1 MVFVILAL
9 TVLMVSTPSPRELS
23 ERTEPWV
30 REDVTITSVS
40 EFHTS
45 DFLREG
51 ERVHLLHHAFLDDE
65 NETLRTVV
73 CTDTRVIVLEEGLVQ
88 REIVLEHTINHAN
101 ISPMG
106 MFLVSHRDM
115 DAPSSARSLRVDT
128 ETGEQIHFTT
138 HPGREMQVNEP
149 WTWPQDDGSLVTRL
163 GSYLWFFDTDLNPA
177 QELRVSPWGS
187 DVWAAR
193 NTDIVFVSGT
203 TLSAYNRRGELLWTI
218 SDEYNRARVNSAAIS
233 DDGSLVGLASRDGAF
248 LFDGT
253 TGTVVA
259 EYFTTGN
266 TGFGVGQ
273 IILSPL
279 GKRFLVIRL
288 DDRVIVSSG
297 CLETGEQY
305 SFALGARVR
314 AILDCGIA
322 LLDSMVLDSHLNP
335 YYVPGR
341 HIYAISSSG
350 RRLVQASEWF
360 PTHPNSAFAATG
372 IQSVLPA
379 GFQVMEL
386 QAGGN

>member
-1 MVFVILAL
+1 
-9 TVLMVSTPSPRELS
+9 
-23 ERTEPWV
+23 
-30 REDVTITSVS
+30 
-40 EFHTS
+40 
-45 DFLREG
+45 
-51 ERVHLLHHAFLDDE
+51 
-65 NETLRTVV
+65 
-73 CTDTRVIVLEEGLVQ
+73 VQ

-101 ISPMG
+101 VSPMG
-106 MFLVSHRDM
+106 MFLVTHRNM

-163 GSYLWFFDTDLNPA
+163 GSYLWFFDTDLNPV

-193 NTDIVFVSGT
+193 NADIVFVSGT

-233 DDGSLVGLASRDGAF
+233 DDGSLVGLAMRDGAF

-273 IILSPL
+273 ITLSPSGSRL
-279 GKRFLVIRL
+279 LVRRL
-288 DDRVIVSSG
+288 DNRVIVSSV
-297 CLETGEQY
+297 CLETDEQY
-305 SFALGARVR
+305 TFALGALVR
-314 AILDCGIA
+314 AILDSGIA
-322 LLDSMVLDSHLNP
+322 FLDSMVLDSHLNP

-350 RRLVQASEWF
+350 RRLVQASEWYDSTF
-360 PTHPNSAFAATG
+360 TAHS
-372 IQSVLPA
+372 IQSVLPT
-379 GFQVMEL
+379 GFQIVEL
-386 QAGGN
+386 QLGNN